1 MEIKR
6 GISNLKR
13 RWFNFQSG
21 FNQNLKIFGVLM
33 DGSKIIY
40 FIQFFKRK
48 AMLEDK
54 KFGSLLHKL
63 SIIFF
68 SKNFA
73 YDYIKKSRINESY
86 K

>member
-1 MEIKR
+1 
-6 GISNLKR
+6 
-13 RWFNFQSG
+13 
-21 FNQNLKIFGVLM
+21 
-33 DGSKIIY
+33 
-40 FIQFFKRK
+40 
-48 AMLEDK
+48 MLEDK